1 MDRRRPAIG
10 FILSLTIASLAAS
23 CAPSSAPLQG
33 SPSPD
38 VLKWIKP
45 GTDVV
50 QVLSENP
57 AECLPEDLQKDPN
70 IQLGRAAFR
79 SPFLLGGQAARQG
92 LTCQACHTQ
101 GQTNSHFFVV
111 GLSEEPGTAD
121 VTNFHFSDD
130 LGDEVFNPSLIPSLS
145 DEAQGVDYN
154 PQSAALEALV
164 TRLITKEFNGETPD
178 PTLFAGLVSYLR
190 ALDVKTCAAP
200 TEDDV
205 PTLQGAALMEYNI
218 DGISDMFTA
227 LKTADYSSVPKQFMI
242 ASLRHEIGNIYKHYP
257 GKSALQDDLK
267 NLGQLLNAR
276 QGDVEQGRLIEASEA
291 WADLEP
297 ELKSQ
302 YSASL
307 FNPAFIPK
315 WLRSK

>member
-1 MDRRRPAIG
+1 M
-10 FILSLTIASLAAS
+10 
-23 CAPSSAPLQG
+23 CAFLR
-33 SPSPD
+33 
-38 VLKWIKP
+38 
-45 GTDVV
+45 
-50 QVLSENP
+50 
-57 AECLPEDLQKDPN
+57 DLQKDPN

-190 ALDVKTCAAP
+190 ALDVKTCAVP

-227 LKTADYSSVPKQFMI
+227 LKTADYSSAPKQFMI
-242 ASLRHEIGNIYKHYP
+242 ASLRHEIGNRCR
-257 GKSALQDDLK
+257 
-267 NLGQLLNAR
+267 AR
-276 QGDVEQGRLIEASEA
+276 
-291 WADLEP
+291 P
-297 ELKSQ
+297 
-302 YSASL
+302 
-307 FNPAFIPK
+307 PH
-315 WLRSK
+315 